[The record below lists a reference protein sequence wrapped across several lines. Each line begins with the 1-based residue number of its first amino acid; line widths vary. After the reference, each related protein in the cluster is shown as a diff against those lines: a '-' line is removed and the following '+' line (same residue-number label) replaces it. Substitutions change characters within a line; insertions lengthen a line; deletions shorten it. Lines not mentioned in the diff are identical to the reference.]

1 MVGFSLFSANPLYVF
16 FNGTN
21 VVYIKIGKIDRNIH
35 KKIEKKNYFSI
46 FYQFA
51 VQKEL
56 LFTRNYFIKNIKVA
70 CVVNITFLWTDF
82 TII

>member
-35 KKIEKKNYFSI
+35 KKNWEKKLFFNILSI
-46 FYQFA
+46 CSAEGTA
-51 VQKEL
+51 VYKKL
-56 LFTRNYFIKNIKVA
+56 LYKKY
-70 CVVNITFLWTDF
+70 
-82 TII
+82 